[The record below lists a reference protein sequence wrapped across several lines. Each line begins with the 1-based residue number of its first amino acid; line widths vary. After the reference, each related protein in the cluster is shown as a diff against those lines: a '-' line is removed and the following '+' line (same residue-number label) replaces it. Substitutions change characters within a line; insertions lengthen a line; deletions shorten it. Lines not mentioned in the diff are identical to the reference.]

1 MSKLFSFSSKKKA
14 PADEK
19 LRSSIENAQTTY
31 HTSAS
36 TLTPM
41 RNDPG
46 VDGTEDVSGGGS
58 LKPKK
63 GLGEKSLGV
72 SLPSMLGSKKPATTP
87 SRCVYAAI
95 GRQRPMK
102 SSAVTICEAYTDDV
116 PVIAVELGRKM
127 LGRKAPPGW
136 DDINCEGWRAIK
148 LPVHDMTGAFGYV
161 VVFGGEFSA
170 KRAQAIVE
178 RFALMLGPMVDGPGV
193 DKETGQ
199 QGADEARQQGP
210 QATLA
215 LHKTMEPVLAR
226 ELASANGKEKIE
238 EILNQVSEV
247 RQIME
252 KNVELILDRQ
262 EQLEDLEANTTE
274 LEKGAHQFR
283 KGTRK
288 LRRWH
293 LMNQVKFG
301 VAVGT
306 AISVAVAIPIVLL
319 ATA

>member
-1 MSKLFSFSSKKKA
+1 
-14 PADEK
+14 
-19 LRSSIENAQTTY
+19 
-31 HTSAS
+31 
-36 TLTPM
+36 
-41 RNDPG
+41 
-46 VDGTEDVSGGGS
+46 
-58 LKPKK
+58 
-63 GLGEKSLGV
+63 
-72 SLPSMLGSKKPATTP
+72 
-87 SRCVYAAI
+87 
-95 GRQRPMK
+95 
-102 SSAVTICEAYTDDV
+102 
-116 PVIAVELGRKM
+116 
-127 LGRKAPPGW
+127 
-136 DDINCEGWRAIK
+136 
-148 LPVHDMTGAFGYV
+148 MTGAFGYV